1 MIFRTFRHQNTV
13 IDISLDRGDNY
24 RLTVNGVCRATN
36 RSAEPLVLLAEKLI
50 QDLEWEAWMDE
61 QDALYNEGV
70 QASYAARDRANLY

>member
-13 IDISLDRGDNY
+13 INITLDRSDTY

-61 QDALYNEGV
+61 QDARYNASV
-70 QASYAARDRANLY
+70 QANYAARDRANLY